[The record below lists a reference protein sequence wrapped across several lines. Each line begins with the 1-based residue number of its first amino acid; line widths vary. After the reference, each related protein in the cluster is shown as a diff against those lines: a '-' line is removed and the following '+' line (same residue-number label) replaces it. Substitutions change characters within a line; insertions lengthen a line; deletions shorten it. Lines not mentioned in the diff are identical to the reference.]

1 MEITFTFKDCLTI
14 FNNYYLR
21 VNNGQL
27 ISEGLI
33 IEDRYVTMGKT
44 RPTQAY
50 KGIWTKREILKSYPT
65 LRTVCSMQN
74 QVT

>member
-33 IEDRYVTMGKT
+33 IEDRCVTMGKT
-44 RPTQAY
+44 HARPRDT
-50 KGIWTKREILKSYPT
+50 KGFGLSAKY
-65 LRTVCSMQN
+65 
-74 QVT
+74 